1 MCVRLY
7 TNLYGTLISFYL
19 IDVLRMGEVKDNKVP
34 FTIALVPMLSYLSS
48 VLVSTQLN
56 KFYNTFGRKK
66 ALFLGTLICVVCLS
80 IMIFITE

>member
-19 IDVLRMGEVKDNKVP
+19 IDVVKMGTIQDNHIP

-48 VLVSTQLN
+48 VVVSTQLN
-56 KFYNTFGRKK
+56 RFYNTFGRKK
-66 ALFLGTLICVVCLS
+66 ALFLGTTICIVSLTT
-80 IMIFITE
+80 MIFIT